1 MTICDICG
9 RRETEVEVVQS
20 ALISTFAGYDP
31 VNLREKTT
39 VKRVDFCRLCY
50 ERFDR
55 LRREAEAKAYD
66 QMIQDEIRTR
76 EIYRKTAKEDEQCT
90 KAR

>member
-9 RRETEVEVVQS
+9 MRETELEAVQS
-20 ALISTFAGYDP
+20 AFISTFAGYDI
-31 VNLREKTT
+31 VNDRVKTT
-39 VKRVDFCRLCY
+39 VKRVDLCRLCY

-66 QMIQDEIRTR
+66 EMIQDEIRTR
-76 EIYRKTAKEDEQCT
+76 EICKMTAKEDG
-90 KAR
+90 K